1 MIRSHLKAIIAV
13 LLLIASTIVNAKNS
27 SWCGPD
33 GCQPALAPQASRP
46 LTDLPREVSAALQS
60 IARIRHAS
68 GQGTS
73 FGTASLIAN
82 RNGKS
87 YFITCAHLFDDGQ
100 GKTTVQFA
108 GQTPLLAKLLEI
120 DRQHDLALLETAL
133 VRQVPIRVENQIGTQ
148 PLVAAGFGGN
158 GKLRAIQGSICGYA
172 TPVGASLPSVR
183 IRGSVRS
190 GDSGG
195 PVLNFAG
202 QLVAVVWGE
211 RSGETFAT
219 FGEPLRKIL
228 SNLPKIQVVPKIES
242 RQPNLQPAW
251 PANPTVPNFSAPN
264 HTVPIRSDPSR
275 HQPNVTPNQPELR
288 SPVVEPPKANA
299 LSVVESKPSYVDRV
313 VGTWKAGQFALGALS
328 VGGPIGLA
336 AALFYLKVKRCKRK
350 WQPIAVDTKPPP
362 QQVIP
367 ETHYV
372 SYEND
377 EFAKAHQ
384 WACEQLA
391 RKFPGSVEMLT
402 SLDSLIRQQLAGRR
416 DQP

>member
-1 MIRSHLKAIIAV
+1 MMRNTLKSGV
-13 LLLIASTIVNAKNS
+13 VFLLLITASIANAENT
-27 SWCGPD
+27 SWCGPN
-33 GCQPALAPQASRP
+33 GCRPTSVPQASRP
-46 LTDLPREVSAALQS
+46 LTDLPREVSVALQS
-60 IARIRHAS
+60 IARVRHAS
-68 GQGTS
+68 GRGVS

-87 YFITCAHLFDDGQ
+87 FFITCAHLFDGGQ
-100 GKTTVQFA
+100 GKTTVQFT
-108 GQTPLLAKLLEI
+108 GQRPLVAKLLEI

-133 VRQVPIRVENQIGTQ
+133 VRQIPIGVDNQLGNR

-158 GKLRAIQGSICGYA
+158 GRLRAIQGSVSGYA

-195 PVLNFAG
+195 PVLNLSG

-219 FGEPLRKIL
+219 FGKPLRRIL
-228 SNLPKIQVVPKIES
+228 SKLPKIRVVPRIEP
-242 RQPNLQPAW
+242 RQPHLQPAW
-251 PANPTVPNFSAPN
+251 SVNPTVPPLLNP
-264 HTVPIRSDPSR
+264 
-275 HQPNVTPNQPELR
+275 QPLN
-288 SPVVEPPKANA
+288 PK
-299 LSVVESKPSYVDRV
+299 LSVPSYPVAKLPTPIKRPEVKEPTIESAKPSVIQQLIR
-313 VGTWKAGQFALGALS
+313 TWKGGQFALGALS
-328 VGGPIGLA
+328 VGGPIGFA
-336 AALFYLKVKRCKRK
+336 AAIFYLKVKRRKRK
-350 WQPIAVDTKPPP
+350 WHPIAVDTKPPP
-362 QQVIP
+362 QQVMP
-367 ETHYV
+367 ETHYI

-416 DQP
+416 DPS